1 MVETLG
7 EGQDQDSRRWWAKA
21 LFVGAVIGLVALPIG
36 ALGSRFGIWPFMG
49 GFALLGVGVVLATI
63 AFFLGIIGA
72 VYANSKGLNADR
84 KSCLLAVAIG
94 VVVLGLMGNQFMMAS
109 GVPAIHNISTDTQNP
124 PEFDKIVALREA
136 DGANPLAYDAS
147 VLAEQQRAAYPYVKP
162 LVSGDSTSEM
172 FARAVAAIENLGME
186 VVSADEA
193 SGHVEATDTTRWF
206 GFKDDVVI
214 RVRPEGAGSVV
225 DIRSVSRVGQS
236 DLGKNAERIGR
247 ILNALGSS

>member
-1 MVETLG
+1 MSESFD
-7 EGQDQDSRRWWAKA
+7 GQDNRRWWAKA
-21 LFVGAVIGLVALPIG
+21 LLVGAVVGLVALPIG

-63 AFFLGIIGA
+63 AFFLGVIGA

-84 KSCLLAVAIG
+84 KSCLIAVVIG
-94 VVVLGLMGNQFMMAS
+94 IVILGLMGNQFMTAS
-109 GVPAIHNISTDTQNP
+109 GVPPIHNISTDTLNP

-136 DGANPLAYDAS
+136 EGANPLAYDAAQI
-147 VLAEQQRAAYPYVKP
+147 AEQQRAAYPYVKP
-162 LVSGDSTSEM
+162 LVSGESPNEM
-172 FARAVAAIENLGME
+172 FGRAVSALESLGME

-193 SGHVEATDTTRWF
+193 DGIIEATDTTFWF
-206 GFKDDVVI
+206 GFKDDVAI
-214 RVRPEGAGSVV
+214 RIRGEGGGSVV

-236 DLGKNAERIGR
+236 DLGKNAERIGQ